1 MHVQIAPVQDH
12 RGLAAIR
19 DQETQLGHGP
29 AEDNARI
36 EPSAWAQETNRED
49 KPSQK
54 RALTRK

>member
-1 MHVQIAPVQDH
+1 MHVQIASVQDH
-12 RGLAAIR
+12 WGLAAIR
-19 DQETQLGHGP
+19 DQETQLGHGS